1 MRRCRLTLPVALFV
15 LLLLSGTA
23 SNGAP
28 GAFER
33 RWERTP
39 DGWRRVVAIEAR
51 PRFDSAGLH
60 PLVVAAGQLTLS
72 LFALAAFPARV
83 AAAGK
88 PTGDRV

>member
-1 MRRCRLTLPVALFV
+1 MRRLRFRLPVALFA
-15 LLLLSGTA
+15 LLVLSGTT
-23 SNGAP
+23 STGAP
-28 GAFER
+28 GVFER
-33 RWERTP
+33 HWERTP

-83 AAAGK
+83 VAAGK
-88 PTGDRV
+88 PSGDQV